1 MCGFLLFTIPY
12 GRDKLCLMWFNSI
25 ISVSTTQLPLQKT
38 RADTRECNQFMF
50 SLLLRNLLFTIL
62 QPGLVAGLIPYWILG
77 GKATQAFDKDLR
89 VFQYL
94 GILIFLAGLIIMFD
108 CILRFAVEGKGTLSP
123 ADPTKKLVIKGL
135 YRFSRNPMYAGVM
148 LILTGEAIFFQSTN
162 LWFYALFIFIAF
174 NLFII
179 LVEEPRLR
187 KDFGEEYSEYCQ
199 KTRRWL

>member
-1 MCGFLLFTIPY
+1 
-12 GRDKLCLMWFNSI
+12 
-25 ISVSTTQLPLQKT
+25 
-38 RADTRECNQFMF
+38 MF
-50 SLLLRNLLFTIL
+50 SLLLRNLFFTIL
-62 QPGLVAGLIPYWILG
+62 QPGIVAGLIPYWYVKDKFL
-77 GKATQAFDKDLR
+77 QAFEKKFQVL
-89 VFQYL
+89 QYL
-94 GILIFLAGLIIMFD
+94 GILILLLGLIIMFD

-135 YRFSRNPMYAGVM
+135 YRFSRNPMYVGVM